1 VKKREAVNVPVAS
14 RRAIDCMLRMLLVED
29 NVQFRKT
36 VKSILSIYFPSV
48 EIEEA
53 SNGREAM
60 EIIVRFQPDVAMV
73 DISLP
78 EENGLI
84 LTRRIKASNPRI
96 KIIILTTF
104 DFLEYREAAIKAG
117 ADYFM
122 AKGNSSVEQI
132 AHLIQS
138 ILSEKQ
144 LPLSVGERA
153 IDRAEILH

>member
-1 VKKREAVNVPVAS
+1 VNVPVAS
-14 RRAIDCMLRMLLVED
+14 KRAMDCMLRMLLVED
-29 NVQFRKT
+29 NVKFRKT
-36 VKSILSIYFPSV
+36 VKSIISIYFPSV

-53 SNGREAM
+53 SNGKEAM
-60 EIIVRFQPDVAMV
+60 EIIVRFQPDAVMV

-84 LTRRIKASNPRI
+84 LTRRIRASNPQI
-96 KIIILTTF
+96 KIIILTIF

-132 AHLIQS
+132 AHLVQS

-144 LPLSVGERA
+144 LPLNVGERA
-153 IDRAEILH
+153 IDRADILH